1 MPGLIKTWGIAL
13 PLALLCSLAAAAPT
27 EPAPAR
33 SEPTVVD
40 RVGNSVK
47 HGVER
52 AASAT
57 ERGVKKAAHAVG
69 RAASATAHGVGRA
82 ASATGN
88 AVERTARKIG
98 LPTAASSSASSPQ

>member
-1 MPGLIKTWGIAL
+1 MPGLVKTWGIAL
-13 PLALLCSLAAAAPT
+13 PLALLCSLATAAPT
-27 EPAPAR
+27 EPTSA
-33 SEPTVVD
+33 EPTVVD

-98 LPTAASSSASSPQ
+98 LPTSSSSASSPQ

>member
-1 MPGLIKTWGIAL
+1 MPGLIKTWGVAL

-27 EPAPAR
+27 EPAGA
-33 SEPTVVD
+33 EPTVVD

-57 ERGVKKAAHAVG
+57 ERGVKRAAHAVG

-98 LPTAASSSASSPQ
+98 LPTSSASSASASQ

>member
-1 MPGLIKTWGIAL
+1 MPGLIKTWSIAL
-13 PLALLCSLAAAAPT
+13 PLALWCSLGTAEPT
-27 EPAPAR
+27 EPAPANA
-33 SEPTVVD
+33 EPTVVD
-40 RVGNSVK
+40 RVGTSVK

-82 ASATGN
+82 ATATGH

-98 LPTAASSSASSPQ
+98 LPASSAPASSPQ